1 MKRKIKRK
9 LFLMGMAM
17 MAGAY
22 APAYAK
28 GGGKHGQ
35 VTHDYSATWSVG
47 QYSTLPFDQT
57 RDVTAITG
65 GLLGK
70 LKEVLGGL
78 DLAMGTGVNVARRNG
93 IGLQSFQPEVG
104 SGFGGDPRLGGGYTG
119 LALRISF

>member
-35 VTHDYSATWSVG
+35 AAHDYSATWSVD

-57 RDVTAITG
+57 RDVAAITG

-70 LKEVLGGL
+70 FKEMLGGL
-78 DLAMGTGVNVARRNG
+78 DIAVGGGMNVARRNG
-93 IGLQSFQPEVG
+93 FGLHTFQPEVG
-104 SGFGGDPRLGGGYTG
+104 PRFGDDPRLGGGHTG

>member
-17 MAGAY
+17 VAGAY

-35 VTHDYSATWSVG
+35 ATHDYSATWSVD
-47 QYSTLPFDQT
+47 QYSTLPFDQN
-57 RDVTAITG
+57 RDVAAITG

-70 LKEVLGGL
+70 FKEMLGSL
-78 DLAMGTGVNVARRNG
+78 DLAAGGSVNLAQRNG
-93 IGLQSFQPEVG
+93 IGLHSFQPEVG
-104 SGFGGDPRLGGGYTG
+104 TGFGGDPRLGGGHTG
-119 LALRISF
+119 LALRIRF